1 MTLTSVMAV
10 KAQRVGGVRRVSAK
24 HAVARVGG
32 LKAPVAVSMRTG
44 GRQNLTVFAA
54 GLDFAELEQA
64 VDNDEEEEWTAPVVR
79 RDRQPDGHRI
89 SGACREAPKPS
100 NLKPP
105 LNW

>member
-44 GRQNLTVFAA
+44 TSGFRL
-54 GLDFAELEQA
+54 GLCFF
-64 VDNDEEEEWTAPVVR
+64 T
-79 RDRQPDGHRI
+79 
-89 SGACREAPKPS
+89 
-100 NLKPP
+100 
-105 LNW
+105 